1 MARLGSINKN
11 NRRRQLADKN
21 ANRRNKLKEIIY
33 DKNVDFEARLEAVI
47 KLSEMPRNESAIRV
61 RNRCEITG
69 RPRGFHRKFRMS
81 RIAVRELGSLGLI
94 PGLIKSSW

>member
-11 NRRRQLADKN
+11 NRRRQLVDKN
-21 ANRRNKLKEIIY
+21 ANRRKKLKEIIY
-33 DKNVDFEARLEAVI
+33 DKNVDFQTRLEAVM
-47 KLSEMPRNESAIRV
+47 KLSEMPRNESATRV

-81 RIAVRELGSLGLI
+81 RIAVRELGSLGFI